1 MSINKVILVGNVGQ
15 DPNVRAVQG
24 GTKVANLTLATT
36 EKFKDKEETE
46 WHNVT
51 VWNNQAEVV
60 EKYVQK
66 GTQLYVE
73 GRIKTEK
80 YTKDGQERSIVK
92 IVATTIQLLG
102 KKEGASAPATAP
114 ESPAPRT
121 TYKSTPIPSAGE
133 DDGDDLPFN

>member
-102 KKEGASAPATAP
+102 KKENAPQQSAPVH
-114 ESPAPRT
+114 SPAPKVQ
-121 TYKSTPIPSAGE
+121 YKSTPIVAGE
-133 DDGDDLPFN
+133 PQDDDLPFN

>member
-1 MSINKVILVGNVGQ
+1 MSVNRVTLIGRVGQ

-24 GTKVANLTLATT
+24 GTKVANFTLATT

-102 KKEGASAPATAP
+102 KKENAPQQSAPVH
-114 ESPAPRT
+114 SPAPKVQ
-121 TYKSTPIPSAGE
+121 YKSTPIPSAGA
-133 DDGDDLPFN
+133 DDDSDLPF